1 MTPWES
7 APAAPAARSRRRL
20 CSSGP
25 NPGQGKRWG
34 ARSVLLPR
42 GCRRARL
49 RITRGLPWIDAGVIF
64 FFLFVCLVLWLV
76 VGFGWLWLVV
86 GFGWLWVFC
95 CSFFVVVCFGFY
107 VCLGFVLIRQSRL
120 RGQHPKFLHCCLD
133 TVGKEFLE
141 LNHGKIHKYINK
153 LKSSFPSKANKCLLF
168 TRYARKLA
176 RY

>member
-20 CSSGP
+20 FSSGP

-64 FFLFVCLVLWLV
+64 FFCSFVWFYGWWLGLV
-76 VGFGWLWLVV
+76 GC
-86 GFGWLWVFC
+86 GWLWVLVGC
-95 CSFFVVVCFGFY
+95 GFFVARFLLLLLFV
-107 VCLGFVLIRQSRL
+107 LGFTFVWVL
-120 RGQHPKFLHCCLD
+120 F
-133 TVGKEFLE
+133 
-141 LNHGKIHKYINK
+141 
-153 LKSSFPSKANKCLLF
+153 
-168 TRYARKLA
+168 
-176 RY
+176 